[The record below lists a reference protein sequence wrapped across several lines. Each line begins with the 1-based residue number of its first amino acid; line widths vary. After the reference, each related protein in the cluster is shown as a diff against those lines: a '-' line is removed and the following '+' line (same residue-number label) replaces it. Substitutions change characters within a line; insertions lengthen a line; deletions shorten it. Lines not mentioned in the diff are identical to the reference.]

1 MISTTDHTMFI
12 KGVFPT
18 VHHYPLKRWKPVIK
32 TEKRKT
38 MMKPYLY
45 IHRYSKK
52 SAFLPIPWNN
62 QYYSSEIL
70 PALSISTS
78 AFNID

>member
-32 TEKRKT
+32 TEKR
-38 MMKPYLY
+38 
-45 IHRYSKK
+45 
-52 SAFLPIPWNN
+52 
-62 QYYSSEIL
+62 
-70 PALSISTS
+70 
-78 AFNID
+78 

>member
-1 MISTTDHTMFI
+1 
-12 KGVFPT
+12 
-18 VHHYPLKRWKPVIK
+18 
-32 TEKRKT
+32 
-38 MMKPYLY
+38 MMKPYLN

-70 PALSISTS
+70 PALSISIS